1 MKKFLYFIFLLV
13 FHLSFSQKEDQRI
26 ATISHQLEILS
37 TENSGLTEK
46 FKTEI
51 QVSNITLSNF
61 LIALAEVHKVN
72 FNVSPEL
79 NKINIANNFSNVVV
93 SDLLVF
99 LCKEYNLTIDFTG
112 NIMSIKPYS
121 EPTKIIEE
129 RIIPISYIPN
139 TNLISIDIKND
150 KLYDVFKRVM
160 DVTGKNLVF
169 TPGLE
174 NKSLT
179 TYIQQM
185 PFDAA
190 MDKMALGN
198 NLFVV
203 KTKDD
208 FYVFEDNTPNALTN
222 TINSAT
228 SQRPIRRRN
237 SNFFFKVLDSE
248 TKLLEVDFVNTS
260 ISDIINDIGDE
271 LKIDIFTASPL
282 DNAGVASLRSKS
294 ITFDDLLVKLFETQI
309 SNTQNIVNA
318 NGQTKNFTDNNSPEK
333 FVFKKDGTLYFFGTE
348 KQLSVRKVEVI
359 PLQFRSIELLSDPQG
374 SGTISSRNFNSQ
386 SNSNYNN
393 QYDNFNSNRNQNSP
407 NQFPNQSNPSRTCL
421 LYTSPSPRD

>member
-198 NLFVV
+198 NLFVAV
-203 KTKDD
+203 SYTHLTLPTTP
-208 FYVFEDNTPNALTN
+208 YV
-222 TINSAT
+222 
-228 SQRPIRRRN
+228 
-237 SNFFFKVLDSE
+237 
-248 TKLLEVDFVNTS
+248 
-260 ISDIINDIGDE
+260 
-271 LKIDIFTASPL
+271 
-282 DNAGVASLRSKS
+282 
-294 ITFDDLLVKLFETQI
+294 
-309 SNTQNIVNA
+309 
-318 NGQTKNFTDNNSPEK
+318 
-333 FVFKKDGTLYFFGTE
+333 
-348 KQLSVRKVEVI
+348 
-359 PLQFRSIELLSDPQG
+359 
-374 SGTISSRNFNSQ
+374 
-386 SNSNYNN
+386 
-393 QYDNFNSNRNQNSP
+393 
-407 NQFPNQSNPSRTCL
+407 
-421 LYTSPSPRD
+421 